1 MTVESCDLKFTCP
14 DSSGSNCL
22 QVFKKL
28 VPRTDCEKMIH
39 AFISNGSDCCN
50 ALFAGLSPSSEFL
63 HIGKYNHYPSV
74 YVTSLAP
81 RTHTQICLKNPSIGS
96 WSSQW
101 FGSLVQVNIIQWRRN
116 FQLVYSSC
124 IPPSMVF
131 NLSGAGSRWQQPKR
145 RSPDLPLSSQLL
157 QLVREI

>member
-22 QVFKKL
+22 QVLKKL
-28 VPRTDCEKMIH
+28 VPQTDCEKMIH

-50 ALFAGLSPSSEFL
+50 APFAGLSQSSEFL

-81 RTHTQICLKNPSIGS
+81 RTHTHRFALKILL
-96 WSSQW
+96 
-101 FGSLVQVNIIQWRRN
+101 LVLEAR
-116 FQLVYSSC
+116 
-124 IPPSMVF
+124 
-131 NLSGAGSRWQQPKR
+131 SGLALWYK
-145 RSPDLPLSSQLL
+145 L
-157 QLVREI
+157 I